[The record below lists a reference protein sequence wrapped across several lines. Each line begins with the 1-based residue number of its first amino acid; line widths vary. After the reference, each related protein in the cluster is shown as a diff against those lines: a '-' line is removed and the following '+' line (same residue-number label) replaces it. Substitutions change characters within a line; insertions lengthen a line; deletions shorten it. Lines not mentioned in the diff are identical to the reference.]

1 MIETHVISASLR
13 GIVFTWFLTCV
24 SVCEANRVYS
34 LSGYCVF
41 TETPLLIRL
50 ASSRQSFYGNTQL
63 CTARLR
69 RCPRSGRSFES
80 IFRACTHRPRC
91 CLLRVNGTHRVLVPL
106 NSVLCFQHRP
116 TWWHNLSL
124 ESSIRLLRVKRNPRT
139 RALSCLVPRVYA
151 SRVFVPRTVFH
162 ILIPSSLII
171 FRIIIYGNNVLCRFL
186 VQILSYR
193 YIVIGVQFLEQW
205 IAYLI
210 QIYFSREDDKEDK
223 L

>member
-1 MIETHVISASLR
+1 MTFLFYLFHVFPYSTLRAFDFAFYLLKKTQSIFSGVIETRVISASLR

-24 SVCEANRVYS
+24 SVCEANRVHS

-41 TETPLLIRL
+41 TEAPLLIRL

-80 IFRACTHRPRC
+80 IFRACTHRARC

-116 TWWHNLSL
+116 T
-124 ESSIRLLRVKRNPRT
+124 
-139 RALSCLVPRVYA
+139 
-151 SRVFVPRTVFH
+151 
-162 ILIPSSLII
+162 
-171 FRIIIYGNNVLCRFL
+171 
-186 VQILSYR
+186 
-193 YIVIGVQFLEQW
+193 
-205 IAYLI
+205 
-210 QIYFSREDDKEDK
+210 
-223 L
+223 